1 MPKLRARMAVVTNS
15 RPWEDYLTEEY
26 DLVATRIYLPRPYST
41 WHSRIPREVRHRIT
55 VGSGENASMM
65 DIPEWR
71 ARMQGTVPSMTVA
84 AEVLSHG
91 VSRWLPVTG
100 REWTHG

>member
-1 MPKLRARMAVVTNS
+1 MAVVINS
-15 RPWEDYLTEEY
+15 HPWEDYLTEEY
-26 DLVATRIYLPRPYST
+26 NLIATRIYLPRHYST

-65 DIPEWR
+65 DILEWGG
-71 ARMQGTVPSMTVA
+71 RMQGTVPSMTVA

-91 VSRWLPVTG
+91 VSMTVAVTG
-100 REWTHG
+100 RKYTRG